1 MKKEIRVLGIDDA
14 PFDKW
19 HDRETKVIGVV
30 FRGGSFLDGI
40 LSTTVTVDGDDATT
54 KLAAMVCKS
63 KKFHAQ
69 LQAIFLDG
77 VAVAG
82 FNVIDV
88 QTLHKE
94 TKLPIIVVMRKFP
107 NLKKIK
113 ETLHNLHKDAKIR
126 LIDNA
131 GSIERVG
138 KIHIQYCGIDLDK
151 AVQMLRITT
160 THADIPEPLRVAH
173 LIGSGL
179 VFGESRGKA

>member
-19 HDRETKVIGVV
+19 HDHETPVIGVV
-30 FRGGSFLDGI
+30 FRGGSFIDGI
-40 LSTTVTVDGDDATT
+40 LSTMVKVDGDDATT
-54 KLAAMVCKS
+54 KLVTMICKS

-69 LQAIFLDG
+69 LQAILLDG
-77 VAVAG
+77 IAVAG

-94 TKLPIIVVMRKFP
+94 TRLPVIVVMRKFP
-107 NLKKIK
+107 NIEKIK
-113 ETLHNLHKDAKIR
+113 ETLHKLHKDAKIP
-126 LIDNA
+126 LIEHA
-131 GSIERVG
+131 GPIERVG
-138 KIHIQYCGIDLDK
+138 KIYIQRCGIDLTTV
-151 AVQMLRITT
+151 AQMLQITT